1 MSIVGWTGDSK
12 DCFHRYHDREEK
24 ENALE
29 FTWFANSNPSLE
41 FYWPNRDKA
50 PWHIQCVTKIGDDD
64 VEMNFWPHKSKAQ
77 FKYEKAIEPLSAFIC
92 ELIKRIN
99 EAEREE
105 DFDVVE

>member
-1 MSIVGWTGDSK
+1 MSRLDWTGDWD
-12 DCFHRYHDREEK
+12 DCFHHEYDGDHYAGITDFAHWA
-24 ENALE
+24 NAQP
-29 FTWFANSNPSLE
+29 FD
-41 FYWPNRDKA
+41 FYWPDYHAA

-77 FKYEKAIEPLSAFIC
+77 FKYEKALEPLSAFVD
-92 ELIKRIN
+92 ELVKRQV

>member
-1 MSIVGWTGDSK
+1 MDGQETLKIAFTGI
-12 DCFHRYHDREEK
+12 
-24 ENALE
+24 
-29 FTWFANSNPSLE
+29 TTSLE

-64 VEMNFWPHKSKAQ
+64 VEMNFWPHKSKGQ
-77 FKYEKAIEPLSAFIC
+77 FKYEKAIEPLSAFIY
-92 ELIKRIN
+92 ELRKRIN